1 MQFIYIFNIF
11 FLFTVEANA
20 YIGIGP
26 LLPLLGGAVAYVF
39 FGIILILGFLFYPIK
54 KIYSY
59 FKSKKKHSD
68 IKDNK

>member
-1 MQFIYIFNIF
+1 MQFIYLFNIF

-39 FGIILILGFLFYPIK
+39 FWNYFDFRFFILPNKKNLFLF
-54 KIYSY
+54 
-59 FKSKKKHSD
+59 
-68 IKDNK
+68 